1 MVGDLGNI
9 RADQFG
15 QVNNVQLDRVATI
28 DNSPNSIMGRA
39 VVVCIFSLVPKASM
53 FSQSCKF

>member
-15 QVNNVQLDRVATI
+15 QADSVQIDRVATI
-28 DNSPNSIMGRA
+28 DNRPTSIMGRA
-39 VVVCIFSLVPKASM
+39 IVVSISLRPPH
-53 FSQSCKF
+53 